1 MAKQEVN
8 MGVIT
13 INAHRDDGILN
24 SVDNRRAGLVVIASR
39 VEIRDLL
46 IVMAS
51 LLAMFNYGSSWTGLT
66 GSQLTTL
73 RLFIALLACALVC
86 FRVSWSALSRYEK
99 AGLVY
104 CGLVFVEGLFGKV
117 SPGSAWVE
125 GMVGALLFILPSEL
139 RRKYGNELSG
149 TTICLIACLLIC
161 VADVFAIATGGK
173 GLVTQDNEYLFSS
186 NYIIGD
192 KFLLS
197 YMNMLC
203 FALIYWKIP
212 SVITLVVFGSISF
225 WISALVGC
233 STGMTGTIVMIVM
246 ILLSYPVRALP
257 AHRLLVPTLTVL
269 LAIVAVAFTG
279 LLTWGPFGRFITN
292 VLGES
297 SDLTGRIFIYPV
309 LFGLFVKR
317 PLFGYLTA
325 NGANQAVTGAC
336 GSADAQ
342 EGLFHILLTNGLVG
356 AVLFLIMEYV
366 AINRIQYMSRREHG
380 LYAFVVAMTVCSMV
394 EINLG
399 LPFILGLS
407 ILASSLEVCE

>member
-1 MAKQEVN
+1 

-24 SVDNRRAGLVVIASR
+24 SADNRRAGLVVIASR

-73 RLFIALLACALVC
+73 RLLIALFACALVF

-246 ILLSYPVRALP
+246 VLLSYPVRALP
-257 AHRLLVPTLTVL
+257 THRLLVPTLTVL

-325 NGANQAVTGAC
+325 NGANQAVIGAC
-336 GSADAQ
+336 GAADAQ

-366 AINRIQYMSRREHG
+366 AFYRIQYMSRREHG
-380 LYAFVVAMTVCSMV
+380 LYDFVVAMTVCSMV

-399 LPFILGLS
+399 MPFILGLS

>member
-1 MAKQEVN
+1 
-8 MGVIT
+8 MGVFIM
-13 INAHRDDGILN
+13 NVHRDGSILRSADDRRVGLIGIA
-24 SVDNRRAGLVVIASR
+24 RR
-39 VEIRDLL
+39 VEIKDLL
-46 IVMAS
+46 IVIAS
-51 LLAMFNYGSSWTGLT
+51 MLAMFNYGSSWTGLT

-73 RLFIALLACALVC
+73 RLLIALFACALVC
-86 FRVSWSALSRYEK
+86 FRVSWGELAHFEK

-125 GMVGALLFILPSEL
+125 GMVGALLFIVPSEL

-161 VADVFAIATGGK
+161 VADVFAVATGGK
-173 GLVTQDNEYLFSS
+173 GVVTQDNEYLFSS

-212 SVITLVVFGSISF
+212 SVVTLVVFGSISL
-225 WISALVGC
+225 WISVLVGC
-233 STGMTGTIVMIVM
+233 STGVIGTVIMIIM

-257 AHRLLVPTLTVL
+257 AHRLFLPILTVVL
-269 LAIVAVAFTG
+269 SVVAVAFTG
-279 LLTWGPFGRFITN
+279 LLTWGPFGRFITS

-309 LFGLFVKR
+309 LISLFIKR
-317 PLFGYLTA
+317 PLLGYLTA
-325 NGANQAVTGAC
+325 NGANQAVIGAC
-336 GSADAQ
+336 GAADAQ

-356 AVLFLIMEYV
+356 AVLFLITEYV
-366 AINRIQYMSRREHG
+366 SIGRIHYMGRREHG
-380 LYAFVVAMTVCSMV
+380 LYAFVVAMTVCSVV

-399 LPFILGLS
+399 LPFIFGLS
-407 ILASSLEVCE
+407 LLASSLEVRV

>member
-1 MAKQEVN
+1 

-13 INAHRDDGILN
+13 KNVHKDGSILRSADDRRVGLIGIA
-24 SVDNRRAGLVVIASR
+24 RK
-39 VEIRDLL
+39 VEIKDLL
-46 IVMAS
+46 IVIAS
-51 LLAMFNYGSSWTGLT
+51 MLAMFNYGSSWTGLT

-73 RLFIALLACALVC
+73 RLLIALFACVLVC
-86 FRVSWSALSRYEK
+86 FRVSWGELAHFEK

-125 GMVGALLFILPSEL
+125 GMVGALLFIVPSEL

-161 VADVFAIATGGK
+161 VADVFAVVTGGK
-173 GLVTQDNEYLFSS
+173 GVVTQDNEYLFSS

-203 FALIYWKIP
+203 FAFIYWKIP
-212 SVITLVVFGSISF
+212 SVITLAVFGSISF

-233 STGMTGTIVMIVM
+233 STGVTGTIIMIIM

-257 AHRLLVPTLTVL
+257 THRLFLPILTVV

-279 LLTWGPFGRFITN
+279 LLTWGPFGRLITN

-309 LFGLFVKR
+309 LIGLFVNR

-325 NGANQAVTGAC
+325 NGANQAVIGAC
-336 GSADAQ
+336 GAADAQ

-356 AVLFLIMEYV
+356 AVLFLITEYV
-366 AINRIQYMSRREHG
+366 SIGGIHYMGRREHG

-399 LPFILGLS
+399 LPFIFGLS
-407 ILASSLEVCE
+407 LLASSLEVRV

>member
-1 MAKQEVN
+1 

-13 INAHRDDGILN
+13 MKVHRNGSILRSADDRRVGLIGIA
-24 SVDNRRAGLVVIASR
+24 RR
-39 VEIRDLL
+39 VEIKDLL
-46 IVMAS
+46 IVIAS
-51 LLAMFNYGSSWTGLT
+51 MLAMFNYGSSWTGLT

-73 RLFIALLACALVC
+73 RLLIALFACVLVC
-86 FRVSWSALSRYEK
+86 FRVSWGELAHFEK

-125 GMVGALLFILPSEL
+125 GMVGALLFIVPSEL

-161 VADVFAIATGGK
+161 VADVFAVVTGGK
-173 GLVTQDNEYLFSS
+173 GVVTQDNEYLFSS

-203 FALIYWKIP
+203 FAFIYWKIP
-212 SVITLVVFGSISF
+212 TVITLAVFGSISF

-233 STGMTGTIVMIVM
+233 STGVTGTIIMIIM

-257 AHRLLVPTLTVL
+257 THRLFLPILTVV

-279 LLTWGPFGRFITN
+279 LLTWGPFGRLITN

-325 NGANQAVTGAC
+325 NGANQAVIGAC
-336 GSADAQ
+336 GAADAQ

-356 AVLFLIMEYV
+356 AVLFLITEYV
-366 AINRIQYMSRREHG
+366 SIGRIHYMGRREHG

-399 LPFILGLS
+399 LPFIFGLS
-407 ILASSLEVCE
+407 LLASSLEVRV

>member
-1 MAKQEVN
+1 

-13 INAHRDDGILN
+13 MNVHRDGSILR
-24 SVDNRRAGLVVIASR
+24 SADNHRVGLVSMASR
-39 VEIRDLL
+39 VEIKDLL
-46 IVMAS
+46 ILIAS
-51 LLAMFNYGSSWTGLT
+51 VLAMFNYGSSWTGLT

-73 RLFIALLACALVC
+73 RFLIALFACALVC
-86 FRVSWSALSRYEK
+86 FRVSWGELARYEK

-117 SPGSAWVE
+117 SPGSAWIE
-125 GMVGALLFILPSEL
+125 GMVGALLFTVPSEL

-149 TTICLIACLLIC
+149 TMICLIVCLLIC
-161 VADVFAIATGGK
+161 VADAFAIATGGK
-173 GLVTQDNEYLFSS
+173 GFVTQDNEYLFSS
-186 NYIIGD
+186 NYIIGS

-212 SVITLVVFGSISF
+212 SVVTLVVFGSISF

-233 STGMTGTIVMIVM
+233 STGVTGTVIMIIM

-257 AHRLLVPTLTVL
+257 THRLFLPILTVV

-297 SDLTGRIFIYPV
+297 SDLTGRVFIYPV
-309 LFGLFVKR
+309 LIGLFVKR

-325 NGANQAVTGAC
+325 NGANQAVIGAC

-356 AVLFLIMEYV
+356 AVLFLIMEYL
-366 AINRIQYMSRREHG
+366 AIDRIHYMGRREHG
-380 LYAFVVAMTVCSMV
+380 LYAFIVAMTVCSVV

-407 ILASSLEVCE
+407 FLASSLEVCE

>member
-1 MAKQEVN
+1 

-13 INAHRDDGILN
+13 MNVHRDGSILRSADDRRVGLIGIA
-24 SVDNRRAGLVVIASR
+24 RR
-39 VEIRDLL
+39 VEIKDLL
-46 IVMAS
+46 IVIAS
-51 LLAMFNYGSSWTGLT
+51 MLAMFNYGSSWTGLT

-73 RLFIALLACALVC
+73 RLLIALFACALVC
-86 FRVSWSALSRYEK
+86 FRVSWGELAHFEK
-99 AGLVY
+99 SGLVY

-125 GMVGALLFILPSEL
+125 GMVGALLFIVPSEL

-149 TTICLIACLLIC
+149 TTICLVACLLIC
-161 VADVFAIATGGK
+161 VADVFAVATGGK
-173 GLVTQDNEYLFSS
+173 GVVTQDNEYLFSS
-186 NYIIGD
+186 NYIIGS

-203 FALIYWKIP
+203 FAFIYWKIP
-212 SVITLVVFGSISF
+212 SAITLVVFGSISF

-233 STGMTGTIVMIVM
+233 STGVTGTVIMIIM

-257 AHRLLVPTLTVL
+257 THRLFLPILTVV

-309 LFGLFVKR
+309 LIGLFVNR

-325 NGANQAVTGAC
+325 NGANQAVIGAC

-342 EGLFHILLTNGLVG
+342 EGLFHILLTNGLIGV
-356 AVLFLIMEYV
+356 VLFLIMEYV
-366 AINRIQYMSRREHG
+366 SIERIR
-380 LYAFVVAMTVCSMV
+380 
-394 EINLG
+394 
-399 LPFILGLS
+399 
-407 ILASSLEVCE
+407 

>member
-1 MAKQEVN
+1 
-8 MGVIT
+8 MGVFT
-13 INAHRDDGILN
+13 MNVHRDGSILRSADDRRVGLIGIA
-24 SVDNRRAGLVVIASR
+24 RR
-39 VEIRDLL
+39 VEIKDLL
-46 IVMAS
+46 IVIAS
-51 LLAMFNYGSSWTGLT
+51 MLAMFNYGSSWTGLT

-73 RLFIALLACALVC
+73 RLLIALFACALVC
-86 FRVSWSALSRYEK
+86 FRVSWGELAHFEK

-125 GMVGALLFILPSEL
+125 GMVGALLFIVPSEL

-161 VADVFAIATGGK
+161 VADVFAVATGGK
-173 GLVTQDNEYLFSS
+173 GVVTQDNEYLFSS

-212 SVITLVVFGSISF
+212 SVVTLVVFGSISL
-225 WISALVGC
+225 WISVLVGC
-233 STGMTGTIVMIVM
+233 STGVIGTVIMIIM

-257 AHRLLVPTLTVL
+257 AHRLFLPILTVVL
-269 LAIVAVAFTG
+269 SVVAVAFTG

-297 SDLTGRIFIYPV
+297 SDLTGSIFIYPV
-309 LFGLFVKR
+309 LIGLFIKR
-317 PLFGYLTA
+317 PLLGYLTA
-325 NGANQAVTGAC
+325 NGANQAVIGAC
-336 GSADAQ
+336 GAADAQ
-342 EGLFHILLTNGLVG
+342 EGLFHILLANGLVG
-356 AVLFLIMEYV
+356 VVLFLITEYV
-366 AINRIQYMSRREHG
+366 SIGRIHYMGRREHG
-380 LYAFVVAMTVCSMV
+380 LYAFVVAMTVCSVV

-399 LPFILGLS
+399 LPFIFGLS
-407 ILASSLEVCE
+407 LLASSLEVRV

>member
-1 MAKQEVN
+1 

-24 SVDNRRAGLVVIASR
+24 RVDYRRAGLVVIARR

-51 LLAMFNYGSSWTGLT
+51 LLAMFNYGTSWTGLT

-73 RLFIALLACALVC
+73 RLLIALFACALVL

-125 GMVGALLFILPSEL
+125 SMVSALLFILPSEL

-161 VADVFAIATGGK
+161 VVDVFAIATGGK

-197 YMNMLC
+197 YMNMFC

-233 STGMTGTIVMIVM
+233 STGMTGTIVMILM

-257 AHRLLVPTLTVL
+257 THRLLVPTLTVL

-279 LLTWGPFGRFITN
+279 LLTWGPFGRFIAN

-325 NGANQAVTGAC
+325 NGANQAVIGAC
-336 GSADAQ
+336 GAADAQ

-366 AINRIQYMSRREHG
+366 AFNRIQYMSRREHG

-399 LPFILGLS
+399 MPFILGLS